1 MQKVTP
7 FLWFDNNAE
16 EAMNL
21 YVSLFDDA
29 RVIHVTRDGADGP
42 VRWVNFVLGGQEFMG
57 LNGGP
62 MYRFTEAVSLFVSCQ
77 TQEEV
82 DRLWERLTEGGGESG
97 QCGWL
102 KDRFGLSW
110 QIIPARLSELLAD
123 PDPARAQRVTDA
135 MLKMQKID
143 VAALEAAHAG

>member
-1 MQKVTP
+1 M
-7 FLWFDNNAE
+7 
-16 EAMNL
+16 
-21 YVSLFDDA
+21 
-29 RVIHVTRDGADGP
+29 TRDGANGP
-42 VRWVNFVLGGQEFMG
+42 VRWVNFALGGQEFMG

-62 MYRFTEAVSLFVSCQ
+62 MYRFTEAVSFFVSCQ